1 MSLMRPIVEKIHGIL
16 LRDPYRWLENRTLP
30 ETEGWIRD
38 QQRRSEQYFAG
49 CPALDVLERRV
60 QAYLDVEVVDQPA
73 CVADRYFFRK
83 RSVGQ
88 QQGRICMREASSGE
102 DLLLVDPSPDGP
114 YTSVA
119 IHRISADG
127 AFLAYEVKR
136 GGEDRKEIRVVDV
149 QTRIVLPNGVP
160 SGYARGFA
168 FSRDGYFYCQEI
180 DPDIDGHVIRY
191 QSLGSADQGRVV
203 FRAPRTSGSRLI
215 LTANAQR
222 LGALWFHPEG
232 ARTLADFW
240 FTDLVEQEPAWVE
253 VFRNRRTPS
262 SPILWHDRILV
273 LVDGESYG
281 SQIIEMSRNGHE
293 LRVFVPAKETPIRQI
308 AVTRDRIF
316 VSYLEQGVTTI
327 DSWLL
332 SGQPAGPI
340 DLPSGGT
347 IQLLPVHSQD
357 ADSFFFTYESF
368 DIPPAIYQ
376 HHSETNVSV
385 PWCQRGPIGRNR
397 RSHVRE
403 TTIRSKDGTP
413 VPLTLVSAESNQMC
427 SSPQPVIMTGYG
439 GFGASMTPQFSVF
452 VTIMMELG
460 VILAIPHIRG
470 GGEFGRAWHD
480 AGRARNRQVCF
491 DDFIAAAEWLLS
503 QRISTTHQLAIFGG
517 SNAGLLVATAMTQR
531 PDLFG
536 AVLCIAPLLDMVR
549 YESFDQASRWRHEY
563 GTIEDQEDLRTL
575 VAYSPYHHIADA
587 VDYPPT
593 LFVSGDK
600 DDRCN
605 PAHVRKMAAALQ
617 GRNSQRSPV
626 IVDYSDERGHAPV
639 LPLSVRV
646 EALARRIAFLCR
658 ELGIPLPKGGLHAA
672 SHS

>member
-1 MSLMRPIVEKIHGIL
+1 MPLMRPIEEIIHGIH
-16 LRDPYRWLENRTLP
+16 LRDPYRWLENRKLP
-30 ETEGWIRD
+30 ETEAWIRD
-38 QQRRSEQYFAG
+38 QQRRSDQYFAE
-49 CPALDVLERRV
+49 CPGLDVLKRRV

-73 CVADRYFFRK
+73 CVADRYFFRR
-83 RSVGQ
+83 RSIGQ
-88 QQGRICMREASSGE
+88 EQGKIYMREASSRE
-102 DLLLVDPSPDGP
+102 DRVLVDPSPDGP
-114 YTSVA
+114 YASVA

-127 AFLAYEVKR
+127 TFLAYEVTR
-136 GGEDRKEIRVVDV
+136 GGEDRREIRVVNV
-149 QTRIVLPNGVP
+149 QTRIALPNGVP
-160 SGYARGFA
+160 LGYTRGFA

-180 DPDIDGHVIRY
+180 DSDDEHVIRY
-191 QSLGSADQGRVV
+191 QSHGSADQGRVV
-203 FRAPRTSGSRLI
+203 FRAPRTRGSRLI
-215 LTANAQR
+215 LTANARR
-222 LGALWFHPEG
+222 LGALWLHREG
-232 ARTLADFW
+232 GKTLADFW
-240 FTDLVEQEPAWVE
+240 IADLVEEEPVWVE
-253 VFRNRRTPS
+253 VFRNRLTPS

-273 LVDGESYG
+273 LVDAEPCS
-281 SQIIEMSRNGHE
+281 SQVIEMSVSGRE
-293 LRVFVPAKETPIRQI
+293 LRVIVPAKETPIRQI

-316 VSYLEQGVTTI
+316 VSYLDHGMTTI

-347 IQLLPVHSQD
+347 IQLLPVYSED
-357 ADSFFFTYESF
+357 AERFFYSHESF

-376 HHSETNVSV
+376 HHTKTNVSAL
-385 PWCQRGPIGRNR
+385 WCQRGPIDQNR

-403 TTIRSKDGTP
+403 TTIRSKDGTL
-413 VPLTLVSAESNQMC
+413 VPLTLASADCNRRC
-427 SSPQPVIMTGYG
+427 SGPEPVIMTGYG
-439 GFGASMTPQFSVF
+439 GFGASMTPQFSIF

-460 VILAIPHIRG
+460 AILAVPHIRG

-491 DDFIAAAEWLLS
+491 DDFIATAEWLLS

-549 YESFDQASRWRHEY
+549 YESFDQAARWRHEY
-563 GTIEDQEDLRTL
+563 GTIEDEEDFRTL
-575 VAYSPYHHIADA
+575 FAYSPYHHIVDA

-658 ELGIPLPKGGLHAA
+658 ELGIPLPRGGCDATP
-672 SHS
+672 HS